1 MYLPVLANYMYLVL
15 YVFRKLALPDP
26 WPLCWFAAGYCF
38 YWCSL
43 QLQRV
48 SGFLIIRSW
57 MQQFSCSCTKPCS
70 WDIYLISLFY
80 IWCFSLCSPKFFP
93 DFFFPLVVIARCQTH
108 VCFALSTFFFFSLIY
123 YHHELPDSIA
133 ASLAFYMCFRL
144 FSYKNTDPRLFKYV
158 VEYGR

>member
-26 WPLCWFAAGYCF
+26 WPLCWFAAGYCC
-38 YWCSL
+38 YYCSL
-43 QLQRV
+43 QVQHA

-93 DFFFPLVVIARCQTH
+93 DFFSSCCHST
-108 VCFALSTFFFFSLIY
+108 LSNSCLFCSFYFFFFSLIY

-144 FSYKNTDPRLFKYV
+144 FSDKNTDPRLFKYV

>member
-15 YVFRKLALPDP
+15 YVFHKLALPDP

-38 YWCSL
+38 YYCSL
-43 QLQRV
+43 QLQHV

-57 MQQFSCSCTKPCS
+57 MQQFSCSCTKPFS

-93 DFFFPLVVIARCQTH
+93 DFFSPLVVIARCQTH
-108 VCFALSTFFFFSLIY
+108 VCFALSTFFFFFVWYTITMSSLTALLLL
-123 YHHELPDSIA
+123 LPFICVSDYFPA
-133 ASLAFYMCFRL
+133 KMRMLGSLNM
-144 FSYKNTDPRLFKYV
+144 
-158 VEYGR
+158 